1 MDWKEQLSTLLEELA
16 QSLDVRLICIKDK
29 EKWFLKRLRAIV
41 FHPELSIPEQICYP
55 TYLFLRREMSTSEFL
70 QLMSA
75 LTTRSTLPQE
85 ELEKLSAEE
94 KLKKFSFNGRE
105 IFCEVVN
112 IVFRNHSRGNS
123 RWVLADY
130 ALPTWN
136 FDGNL
141 YPDLQESQEPLFAH
155 EAKYFPRPIDGQAWY
170 LYGRA
175 LQSPNDSLPAIE
187 ISIEDDRAY
196 FKSIEIEEE
205 TSTLRCQCQG
215 KLLSQSIIRLYTN
228 TAQGED
234 KQAAKEIV
242 FHLQDQPKIFSL
254 ALTYANTLLD
264 RRDISLEYPTQY
276 GIPKDVKIIAR
287 SNDLQITSEHES
299 SDTDIVKTAG
309 ELTNTSTQPN
319 TIQSDAT
326 EITLLNESPL
336 EDQLLPLLG
345 YIYRKPLEPRD
356 DEIQAGILLWTQHL
370 TQRQESGA
378 KLEVALMNALSRLGI
393 PSFFAGSA
401 ASGGPETPVFDLV
414 ALGFFSNQPPTAVLI
429 SCKSKNQP
437 NLGEIGKLSDDAV
450 RVGSLLPDWL
460 VFGTLA
466 VPEEPTAQDFN
477 YRQDIRI
484 WKKSHLQAIL
494 HAHERK
500 HIDMLIW
507 TPPWHWNSDI
517 EGIWSSTYKA
527 NQKDKTK

>member
-29 EKWFLKRLRAIV
+29 EKWYLKRLRAIV
-41 FHPELSIPEQICYP
+41 FHADLSIPEQLCYP
-55 TYLFLRREMSTSEFL
+55 TYLFLRKEMSSSEFL
-70 QLMSA
+70 ELLSA
-75 LTTRSTLPQE
+75 LTARNMLPQE
-85 ELEKLSAEE
+85 ELEKLSSEE
-94 KLKKFSFNGRE
+94 KLKKITFNGRD
-105 IFCEVVN
+105 IFCEMVNVV
-112 IVFRNHSRGNS
+112 FSNHSRGNS
-123 RWVLADY
+123 PWVLANN

-136 FDGNL
+136 FTGNL
-141 YPDLQESQEPLFAH
+141 YPDLQESQEPLFAQ
-155 EAKYFPRPIDGQAWY
+155 ETNKYFPRPIDGQAWY

-175 LQSPNDSLPAIE
+175 LENPNDSLPPID

-205 TSTLRCQCQG
+205 TSTLSCRCDG
-215 KLLSQSIIRLYTN
+215 KLLSQSVLHLYTN
-228 TAQGED
+228 TAEGEN
-234 KQAAKEIV
+234 KQAANEIV
-242 FHLQDQPKIFSL
+242 FHLQDQPKVFSL
-254 ALTYANTLLD
+254 ALTNANTLLD
-264 RRDISLEYPTQY
+264 RRDINIEYPTY
-276 GIPKDVKIIAR
+276 FGIPKDVKIIAR
-287 SNDLQITSEHES
+287 LKDLQTTSEHES
-299 SDTDIVKTAG
+299 SDTDRGKTAG
-309 ELTNTSTQPN
+309 RLTNMSTQPN

-326 EITLLNESPL
+326 EITLLNESL
-336 EDQLLPLLG
+336 LADQLLPLLG

-356 DEIQAGILLWTQHL
+356 KDIQAGIQLWTQHL
-370 TQRQESGA
+370 TLRQDNGA
-378 KLEVALMNALSRLGI
+378 KFEVALLNALSRLGI

-414 ALGFFSNQPPTAVLI
+414 ALGLFYNKPPVAVLI

-437 NLGEIGKLSDDAV
+437 NLGEIGKLSDDVA

-477 YRQDIRI
+477 YRKDIRI

-494 HAHERK
+494 HAQERK

-507 TPPWHWNSDI
+507 TPPSHWNSEI

-527 NQKDKTK
+527 NQID